1 MSKLCFPRPEWS
13 FSKQFKQLTDGWPW
27 SKAYRCTVTK
37 EKERELFLPELP
49 KSFCDSS
56 SLNPTFSIFTHK
68 LNMTDDWYKKK
79 KLLHRRSSVLMK
91 HQRRVKSPPNSS
103 SRAWLPV
110 VILITA
116 FLYKPKKITSFRIT
130 FILTKIANASF

>member
-13 FSKQFKQLTDGWPW
+13 FSKQVKQLTDGWPW

-49 KSFCDSS
+49 KSFCDGS
-56 SLNPTFSIFTHK
+56 SLNPTFSNFTHK

-79 KLLHRRSSVLMK
+79 KLHRWSSVLMK

-130 FILTKIANASF
+130 FIFTKIANASF